1 MAGAPGQSEHESIRS
16 GWFDTLEEAKKDAL
30 KNSGVQVFS
39 YPYLRYSQYRVSY
52 IKKDKGIET
61 ELEKPKL
68 FTFPYSSGNML
79 VFPRS
84 VQTNAAA
91 DEKVDPF
98 KQKMETHEKVDPF
111 KQKMETPRESQSVDL
126 GAQASDATAHDK
138 EDTVKPKA
146 ALRLVLKNTPR
157 KRGRPTGSKNR
168 NPFMIDAK
176 MLKGNEEDRV
186 ASKIP
191 TARKQPNVSRSRLTG
206 SKTNTSH
213 PHSV

>member
-1 MAGAPGQSEHESIRS
+1 MFCWVANFKAGAPGQSEHESIRS

-98 KQKMETHEKVDPF
+98 KQKMET
-111 KQKMETPRESQSVDL
+111 PRESQSVDL

-176 MLKGNEEDRV
+176 TLKGNEEERV